1 MNMVSYERIKN
12 SIEIDFEEYIEEE
25 GLNIVQVST
34 KILEEDWQRVN
45 ASLFTKTLYFV
56 SIAIESMKYNE
67 IADFI
72 YTKLDNY
79 FEDIKLEE
87 TIKEKDFELLLQDIE
102 LCKELMEKQQFNI
115 LETDESNKA
124 GVNYILNLKLN

>member
-87 TIKEKDFELLLQDIE
+87 TIKEKDYELLLQDIE

-115 LETDESNKA
+115 LETDESIKA
-124 GVNYILNLKLN
+124 GVNYMLNLKLN

>member
-1 MNMVSYERIKN
+1 
-12 SIEIDFEEYIEEE
+12 
-25 GLNIVQVST
+25 
-34 KILEEDWQRVN
+34 
-45 ASLFTKTLYFV
+45 
-56 SIAIESMKYNE
+56 MKYNE

-115 LETDESNKA
+115 LETDESIKA